1 MDDLA
6 ARRALISAGVVGLG
20 TLALTN
26 MADVK
31 LKYSLPVSFAGAL
44 ALDYM
49 VNSNEIEQQI
59 QITNQA
65 LRESITAEGFFHPSG
80 PAFQT
85 ALFGGLTALMAG
97 GTMIYGKL
105 YRQPGNALAAP
116 GPGNAL
122 AAPGPGTALANIVQT
137 GAAAAVQ
144 GWQVTTVNRLAGM
157 AFESMGRMYAR
168 LMRSEDPDLQTMAN
182 TFNNMDAAQ
191 RNTVE
196 DLLRDEFTIP
206 ERGPHI
212 IIRDG
217 PPPPPLSSDAEELVL
232 LENESGGRVAI
243 SLPTVPPEAPSTPVR
258 VRVAPLIQV
267 TPQTLRRV
275 SDSLVPTFQLET
287 PERADRHT
295 IARALMREMLDG
307 ELRSIVTDIAAEDA
321 TSSHETTD
329 AMSLSNDAD
338 TLAFHDLSSSDA
350 MSEAEPEGGGG
361 LRGQALQQRFEEILK
376 DMGL

>member
-1 MDDLA
+1 MNDLA

-20 TLALTN
+20 TIALTN
-26 MADVK
+26 MADVQ

-49 VNSNEIEQQI
+49 VNSNEIERQI

-97 GTMIYGKL
+97 GTMIYGQL

-116 GPGNAL
+116 GPGV
-122 AAPGPGTALANIVQT
+122 ALANIVQA

-144 GWQVTTVNRLAGM
+144 GWQVTTVNRLAGL
-157 AFESMGRMYAR
+157 AYESMGRMYAR

-196 DLLRDEFTIP
+196 ELIREEFAIP

-217 PPPPPLSSDAEELVL
+217 PPPPPLSSDAEELVV

-243 SLPTVPPEAPSTPVR
+243 SLPTVPQAPSTPVR

-275 SDSLVPTFQLET
+275 SDNLLPFRLET

-307 ELRSIVTDIAAEDA
+307 ELRSIVTDIAIEDA
-321 TSSHETTD
+321 RSSSFDTTD
-329 AMSLSNDAD
+329 AMSLSNDAE
-338 TLAFHDLSSSDA
+338 TLGFHDLSSSDD
-350 MSEAEPEGGGG
+350 SEAGPEGGGG
-361 LRGQALQQRFEEILK
+361 LRGPALQQRFEEILK